1 MESGNHKC
9 PTIWADF
16 IEAATTKNK
25 REIFKSLELN
35 VKFSKTI
42 NHTDIDWDFKIRTMY
57 AININKNRSLNLLK
71 TNALKLAF
79 IVPLRK
85 DQKFIRKNEFNP
97 ISSQPKYSNNALSEM
112 TNNDILIINQ
122 FNKITNLSAWG
133 SFLK

>member
-1 MESGNHKC
+1 
-9 PTIWADF
+9 
-16 IEAATTKNK
+16 
-25 REIFKSLELN
+25 
-35 VKFSKTI
+35 
-42 NHTDIDWDFKIRTMY
+42 MY

-85 DQKFIRKNEFNP
+85 DQKFIRKNEVNP